1 MKIIQIEAGPLM
13 NNAYVVYCEETKIAA
28 AIDVPLESK
37 NIFLEELQKEELEL
51 KYILLTHSHFDHI
64 GDCADLQSETGA
76 TVYIHADD
84 AYRLEEPNKHTIL
97 TMPDI
102 NAITNF
108 EYLTDGMQIEIGKNT
123 LEVVFTPGH
132 TEGSVCFLSKEDKV
146 LFSGDTMFRESVG
159 RCDLPGGDMP
169 TLMNT
174 IKEKLMVL
182 EDDYKVLP
190 GHGPFTSIGMEKQ
203 YNQFRANFL

>member
-1 MKIIQIEAGPLM
+1 M

-190 GHGPFTSIGMEKQ
+190 GHGH
-203 YNQFRANFL
+203 LLV